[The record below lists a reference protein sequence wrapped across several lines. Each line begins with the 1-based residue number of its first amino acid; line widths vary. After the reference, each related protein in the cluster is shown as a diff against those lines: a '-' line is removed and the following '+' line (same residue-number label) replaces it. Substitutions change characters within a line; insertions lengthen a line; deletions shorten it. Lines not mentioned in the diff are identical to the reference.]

1 MARILVENMTKTLTD
16 RERSFCLN
24 IPSFSLREGD
34 KKAIVGATGS
44 GKTTAMDLLALASRP
59 QTSERFELIGKD
71 FGTIDV
77 SAKAIKS
84 ENARLAQLR
93 AHLFGYVVQ
102 TSPLFS
108 FLTVK
113 ENVAVQQKLA
123 GRRDSDYIDALL
135 KAVGLGND
143 GDARPKDLSIGQRQ
157 RTAIAR
163 ALAHRPAFLMCDE
176 PTGALDDETANICMQ
191 MITSVADHTGT
202 AIVMITHDVA
212 LAKRHGFTLVTV
224 ERENIK
230 PGFSKAILRDAPYMS
245 NIGGEQI

>member
-1 MARILVENMTKTLTD
+1 MARIFVENMTKTLTD

-24 IPSFSLREGD
+24 IPSFSLQEGD

-44 GKTTAMDLLALASRP
+44 GKTTAIDLLALASRP
-59 QTSERFELIGKD
+59 QTSDYFELIGD
-71 FGTIDV
+71 EFGTIDV
-77 SAKAIKS
+77 SAKAIRR
-84 ENARLAQLR
+84 ENGRLAQLR

-123 GRRDSDYIDALL
+123 GRRDDDYIMALL
-135 KAVGLGND
+135 QAVGLGND
-143 GDARPKDLSIGQRQ
+143 GDAHPKDLSIGQRQ

-176 PTGALDDETANICMQ
+176 PTGALDDETANICME
-191 MITSVADHTGT
+191 MITSVAEYTGT
-202 AIVMITHDVA
+202 AIVMITHDVG
-212 LAKRHGFTLVTV
+212 LATRHGFSLVKV

-230 PGFSKAILRDAPYMS
+230 PGFSQAILYDAIS
-245 NIGGEQI
+245 EVSV